1 VAFLRGQATGNIEA
15 EITVMLRRTLLVSAL
30 AAASPAAWAQSAA
43 PGGATA
49 TAQTEQ
55 PELQTFTP
63 SNALEQTF
71 IAALSNAAMRPAFRR
86 QFLESHVLLVTASNA
101 ADAPPLLRQLR
112 GDDRAALI
120 FTSAALMEQRLG
132 PETPHVSLTGR
143 AALLR
148 LRQNHVVINFGY
160 APMLMLD
167 PPGVAGFLDIP
178 ATPESA
184 GPAQ

>member
-1 VAFLRGQATGNIEA
+1 
-15 EITVMLRRTLLVSAL
+15 MLRRTLLVSAL
-30 AAASPAAWAQSAA
+30 AAAGAPAWAQTPAQ
-43 PGGATA
+43 GGATA
-49 TAQTEQ
+49 GAQTAP

-71 IAALSNAAMRPAFRR
+71 IAALNNAAMRPAFRR
-86 QFLESHVLLVTASNA
+86 QFLESHVLLATTSNA
-101 ADAPPLLRQLR
+101 PDAPPLLRQLR
-112 GDDRAALI
+112 GEDRAALI
-120 FTSAALMEQRLG
+120 FTSAALMAERLG
-132 PETPHVSLTGR
+132 PDTPHVSLTGR

-167 PPGVAGFLDIP
+167 PPGVDGFLDIP